1 MFVYELSHSFVKGF
15 FWKMVVQGTALVLF
29 ADISTGRLICLL
41 PLVGKLLSWL
51 LNYALTKMK
60 NTKTQVASIMTN
72 VDRIVYI

>member
-1 MFVYELSHSFVKGF
+1 MAA
-15 FWKMVVQGTALVLF
+15 QGIVLLLF
-29 ADISTGRLICLL
+29 ADISTGRLICPL

-72 VDRIVYI
+72 VDRTVYI